1 LEKIILFDGE
11 CNFCN
16 RMVQFIIKRD
26 PTGIFKFS
34 SLQSV
39 FGKEMLR
46 KYNVPDKIDSIV
58 LIEDDHCYFHST
70 AGLRIFNNLKGAW
83 RLTKYLLIVPRPI
96 RDIFYR
102 IISKY
107 RYQLFGKKND
117 CMMPSKEDRKRFL

>member
-1 LEKIILFDGE
+1 MEKIILFDGE

-16 RMVQFIIKRD
+16 RIVQFIIKRD

-39 FGKEMLR
+39 VGKEMLL
-46 KYNVPDKIDSIV
+46 KYNVPGNIDSLV
-58 LIEDDHCYFHST
+58 LIEDDHCYFRST
-70 AGLRIFNNLKGAW
+70 AALRIFKNLNGAW
-83 RLTKYLLIVPRPI
+83 RVTKYLLMVPRPI
-96 RDIFYR
+96 RDFFYS

-117 CMMPSKEDRKRFL
+117 CMIPSPEDRKRFL

>member
-1 LEKIILFDGE
+1 MEKIILFDGE

-26 PTGIFKFS
+26 PKGIFKFS

-39 FGKEMLR
+39 VGKEMLR
-46 KYNVPDKIDSIV
+46 KYNVPGNIDSLV
-58 LIEDDHCYFHST
+58 LIEDDQCYIRST
-70 AGLRIFNNLKGAW
+70 AALRIFKNLKGAW
-83 RLTKYLLIVPRPI
+83 RVTKYLLMVPRPI
-96 RDIFYR
+96 RDFFYS

-117 CMMPSKEDRKRFL
+117 CMIPSPEDRKRFL

>member
-1 LEKIILFDGE
+1 MEKIILFDGE

-16 RMVQFIIKRD
+16 RIVQFIIKRD

-39 FGKEMLR
+39 VGKEMLL
-46 KYNVPDKIDSIV
+46 KYNVPGNIDSLV
-58 LIEDDHCYFHST
+58 LIEDDYCYLKST
-70 AGLRIFNNLKGAW
+70 AALRIFKNLNGAW
-83 RLTKYLLIVPRPI
+83 RVTKYLLMVPRPI
-96 RDIFYR
+96 RDFFYS

-117 CMMPSKEDRKRFL
+117 CMIPSPEDRKRFL